1 MQLKCHLSQLIHE
14 SAKIYGDRNALLY
27 KDHEAGVW
35 KGVSWNSFA
44 QRVTAASYAL
54 LALGVKEQENC
65 AIFSQNKPEYLF
77 CEFGCFG
84 IRAVTI
90 PFYATTS
97 SAQVN
102 YMVNDAQIR
111 VVFVGEQQQYDAVW
125 SVIALCHTLE
135 HVVIFDRRVQK
146 NPADHVSIY
155 FDEFL
160 KLGLQKKDDFEAEY
174 HRRQNQASFDDTA
187 NILYTSGTTG
197 QAKGVIL
204 LHSQYKHC
212 FWAHLQTLPLTDKDV
227 TIDFLPFTH
236 VFEGAWSKLCLSC
249 GVTLA
254 VNDRPQDIQKS
265 LQEVHPTCMCSV
277 PRFWEKV
284 YQGVLDKADNSGSLQ
299 RKLIYDAIAVGG
311 EYWEKYKSKGIPA
324 PFGLRMKYEMYQRTI
339 IKVLRKALGLERG
352 NFFPTAGASVSPEVE
367 RFAHAAGIDMLVGYG
382 LTETCATVTFDQP
395 GTKVSLGSIGRPMP
409 GIEVRIGENNEIQ
422 VKAPTVMPRYYKK
435 DHETQ
440 AAFTPDG
447 WFRTGDAGYL
457 KDGELYI
464 TDRIKDLFKTSNG
477 KYIAP
482 QVIEGKLT
490 IDKCFDQVVIIADK
504 RKFVSA
510 LIVPNYDA
518 LSAWAEAHDLHGLS
532 RQELCLNERV
542 RKYVFDRI
550 ETLQQDLA
558 HYEKI
563 KRFTLLPEAFTLEK
577 GEITNTLKIKRR
589 VVYQNYAAQ
598 IDGMYQEPPFSS
610 PVRGRARS
618 I

>member
-1 MQLKCHLSQLIHE
+1 MQLNCHLSQLIQE
-14 SAKIYGDRNALLY
+14 SAKIYGDRTALMF
-27 KDHEAGVW
+27 KDHEAGKW
-35 KGVSWNSFA
+35 KGINWNTFA
-44 QRVTAASYAL
+44 DCVTTASYAL
-54 LALGVKEQENC
+54 LAFGVQPQENC

-77 CEFGCFG
+77 CEFGGFG

-111 VVFVGEQQQYDAVW
+111 IVFVGEQQQYDTVW
-125 SVIALCHTLE
+125 SVMSLCHTLE
-135 HVVIFDRRVQK
+135 HIVIFDSKVKK
-146 NPADHVSIY
+146 NPADKVSVY
-155 FDEFL
+155 FEEFL
-160 KLGLQKKDDFEAEY
+160 KKGREKRSGLEAEY
-174 HRRQNQASFDDTA
+174 HRRQSEASFDDIA

-197 QAKGVIL
+197 QGKGVIL

-212 FWAHLQTLPLTDKDV
+212 IWAHATTLPLSDKDV

-236 VFEGAWSKLCLSC
+236 VFEGAWSKVCLSC

-254 VNDRPQDIQKS
+254 INDRPQDIQQS

-284 YQGVLDKADNSGSLQ
+284 YQGVLEKADKSGSIQ

-324 PFGLRMKYEMYQRTI
+324 PLGLKMKYEMYQRTI

-367 RFAHAAGIDMLVGYG
+367 RFAHAAGINMLVGYG
-382 LTETCATVTFDQP
+382 LTETCATVSFDQP
-395 GTKVSLGSIGRPMP
+395 GTKVTLGSIGSPLP
-409 GIEVRIGENNEIQ
+409 GVEVRIGENNEIQ
-422 VKAPTVMPRYYKK
+422 VKGPTVMPRYYKK
-435 DHETQ
+435 ETETL
-440 AAFTPDG
+440 AAFTEDG
-447 WFRTGDAGYL
+447 WFRTGDAGYI
-457 KDGELYI
+457 KEGELYI
-464 TDRIKDLFKTSNG
+464 TDRIKDLYKTSNG

-490 IDKCFDQVVIIADK
+490 IDKCFDQTIIIADK

-510 LIVPNYDA
+510 LIVPNYDV
-518 LSAWAEAHDLHGLS
+518 LREWAEAHDIHGLS
-532 RQELCLNERV
+532 VEDLCKNERV
-542 RKYVFDRI
+542 RKFVFDRI

-563 KRFTLLPEAFTLEK
+563 KRFTLLPEPFTLEK

-589 VVYQNYAAQ
+589 VVYQNYADV
-598 IDGMYQEPPFSS
+598 IDKMYED
-610 PVRGRARS
+610 
-618 I
+618 

>member
-1 MQLKCHLSQLIHE
+1 MQINVHMSRLIQE
-14 SAKIYGDRNALLY
+14 SAKVYGTRTALLF
-27 KDHEAGVW
+27 KDQE
-35 KGVSWNSFA
+35 KGEWRPTSWNNFA
-44 QRVTAASYAL
+44 LRVSATSL
-54 LALGVKEQENC
+54 SMLALGIGVQENC
-65 AIFSQNKPEYLF
+65 AIFSQNRPEYLY
-77 CEFGCFG
+77 CEFGGYG
-84 IRAVTI
+84 IRSVTI

-102 YMVNDAQIR
+102 YMVNDATVR
-111 VVFVGEQQQYDAVW
+111 LVFVGEQQQYDTVW
-125 SVIALCHTLE
+125 EVVALCHSLE
-135 HVVIFDRRVQK
+135 HIVIFDRKVKR
-146 NPADHVSIY
+146 NANDHLSMY

-160 KLGLQKKDDFEAEY
+160 KIGQERKDELIAEY
-174 HRRQNQASFDDTA
+174 HRRQSEASFDDVA

-197 QAKGVIL
+197 LSKGVIL

-212 FWAHLQTLPLTDKDV
+212 FWAHLQSLPLTDKDV

-236 VFEGAWSKLCLSC
+236 VFEGAWAKLCLTC

-254 VNDRPQDIQKS
+254 INERPQDIQQS

-284 YQGVLDKADNSGSLQ
+284 YQGVLEKADKSGGLQ
-299 RKLIYDAIAVGG
+299 RRLIHDAIAVGG

-324 PFGLRMKYEMYQRTI
+324 PFGLKMKYEMYQRTI
-339 IKVLRKALGLERG
+339 IKVLRKALGLERA

-367 RFAHAAGIDMLVGYG
+367 RFAHAAGINMLVGYG
-382 LTETCATVTFDQP
+382 LTETCATVTFDTP
-395 GTKVSLGSIGRPMP
+395 GQKVTLGSIGRPLP
-409 GIEVRIGENNEIQ
+409 GVEVRIGDNNEIQ

-435 DHETQ
+435 ETETT
-440 AAFTPDG
+440 ASFTDDG
-447 WFRTGDAGYL
+447 WFRTGDAGYI

-464 TDRIKDLFKTSNG
+464 TDRIKDLYKTSNG

-490 IDKCFDQVVIIADK
+490 IDKCFDQTIIVADK

-510 LIVPNYDA
+510 LIVPNYDV
-518 LSAWAEAHDLHGLS
+518 LQQWAEAHDLKGLS
-532 RQELCLNERV
+532 RQELCTNERV
-542 RKYVFDRI
+542 RAFVFERI

-563 KRFTLLPEAFTLEK
+563 KRFTLLPEPFTLEK

-589 VVYQNYAAQ
+589 VVYQNYAEV
-598 IDGMYQEPPFSS
+598 IDKMYD
-610 PVRGRARS
+610 
-618 I
+618 

>member
-1 MQLKCHLSQLIHE
+1 MQLDCHLSKLIQE
-14 SAKIYGDRNALLY
+14 SAKIYGKRNALLF
-27 KDHEAGVW
+27 KDHEANQW
-35 KGVSWNSFA
+35 KGISWNTFA
-44 QRVTAASYAL
+44 ERVTDASYAL
-54 LALGVKEQENC
+54 LAFGVQAQENC

-77 CEFGCFG
+77 CEFGGFG

-111 VVFVGEQQQYDAVW
+111 IVFVGEQQQYDSVWAVI
-125 SVIALCHTLE
+125 SLCHSLE
-135 HVVIFDRRVQK
+135 HIVIFDPKVQK
-146 NPADHVSIY
+146 NANDHISMY

-160 KLGLQKKDDFEAEY
+160 QQGRDKREKYEAEY
-174 HRRQNQASFDDTA
+174 HRRQSEASFDDTA

-197 QAKGVIL
+197 QGKGVIL

-212 FWAHLQTLPLTDKDV
+212 IWAHLKTLPLTDKDV

-236 VFEGAWSKLCLSC
+236 VFEGAWSKVCLSG

-254 VNDRPQDIQKS
+254 INDRPQDIQKS

-284 YQGVLDKADNSGSLQ
+284 YQGVLEKADNSGGIQ
-299 RKLIYDAIAVGG
+299 RKLIYDAIAVGA

-324 PFGLRMKYEMYQRTI
+324 PFALKMKYEMYQRTI

-367 RFAHAAGIDMLVGYG
+367 RFAHAAGINMLVGYG

-395 GTKVSLGSIGRPMP
+395 GTKVSLGSIGTPLP
-409 GIEVRIGENNEIQ
+409 GVEVRIGEGNEIQ
-422 VKAPTVMPRYYKK
+422 VKGPTVMPRYYKK
-435 DHETQ
+435 ETETL
-440 AAFTPDG
+440 ASFTEDG
-447 WFRTGDAGYL
+447 WFRTGDAGYM

-464 TDRIKDLFKTSNG
+464 TDRIKDLYKTSNG

-490 IDKCFDQVVIIADK
+490 IDKCFDQVIIIADK

-510 LIVPNYDA
+510 LIVPNYDV
-518 LSAWAEAHDLHGLS
+518 LRDWAEAHDIHGLS
-532 RQELCLNERV
+532 KEELCSNERV
-542 RKYVFDRI
+542 RKFAFDRI

-563 KRFTLLPEAFTLEK
+563 KRFTLLAEPFTLEK

-598 IDGMYQEPPFSS
+598 IDKMYQEPPSNS
-610 PVRGRARS
+610 PR
-618 I
+618 

>member
-1 MQLKCHLSQLIHE
+1 MQLNCHLSQLIQE
-14 SAKIYGDRNALLY
+14 SAKIYGERTALMF
-27 KDHEAGVW
+27 KDHTEDKW
-35 KGVSWNSFA
+35 KGISWNYFA
-44 QRVTAASYAL
+44 ARVTAVSYAL
-54 LALGVKEQENC
+54 LAMGVQAQENC

-77 CEFGCFG
+77 CEFGSFG

-102 YMVNDAQIR
+102 YMVGDAGIR
-111 VVFVGEQQQYDAVW
+111 IVFVGEQQQYDSVWAVI
-125 SVIALCHTLE
+125 SLCHTLE
-135 HVVIFDRRVQK
+135 HIIIFDPSVKR
-146 NPADHVSIY
+146 NPADHISIY
-155 FDEFL
+155 FDDFL
-160 KLGLQKKDDFEAEY
+160 RMGVEKRAEVEAEY
-174 HRRQNQASFDDTA
+174 QRRQREASFDDVA

-236 VFEGAWSKLCLSC
+236 VFEGAWSKLCLTC

-284 YQGVLDKADNSGSLQ
+284 YQGVLDKADKSGGLQ
-299 RKLIYDAIAVGG
+299 RKLIYDAIAVGS

-324 PFGLRMKYEMYQRTI
+324 PFALKMKYEMYQRTI

-352 NFFPTAGASVSPEVE
+352 NFFPTAGATVSPEVE
-367 RFAHAAGIDMLVGYG
+367 RFAHAAGINMLVGYG

-395 GTKVSLGSIGRPMP
+395 GTKVTMGSIGRPLP
-409 GIEVRIGENNEIQ
+409 GVEVRIGDNNEIQ
-422 VKAPTVMPRYYKK
+422 VKAPTVLPRYYKK
-435 DHETQ
+435 ETETQ

-447 WFRTGDAGYL
+447 WFRTGDAGYI

-490 IDKCFDQVVIIADK
+490 IDKCFDQTIIIADK

-510 LIVPNYDA
+510 LIVPNYDV
-518 LSAWAEAHDLHGLS
+518 LREWAEAHGIHGLTT
-532 RQELCLNERV
+532 RQQLCENERV
-542 RKYVFDRI
+542 RKFVFDRI

-563 KRFTLLPEAFTLEK
+563 KRFTLLPEPFTLEK

-589 VVYQNYAAQ
+589 VVYDNYAEL
-598 IDGMYQEPPFSS
+598 IDKMYEE
-610 PVRGRARS
+610 
-618 I
+618 

>member
-1 MQLKCHLSQLIHE
+1 MQINCHMSRLVQE
-14 SAKIYGDRNALLY
+14 SAKVYGKRTALLY
-27 KDHEAGVW
+27 KDHEVNEW
-35 KGVSWNSFA
+35 KPVSWNNFSS
-44 QRVTAASYAL
+44 RTTATSL
-54 LALGVKEQENC
+54 SMLALGIGVQENC
-65 AIFSQNKPEYLF
+65 AIFSQNCPEYLY
-77 CEFGCFG
+77 CELGGYG
-84 IRAVTI
+84 IRSVTI

-111 VVFVGEQQQYDAVW
+111 LVFVGEQQQYDTVW
-125 SVIALCHTLE
+125 QVMALCHSLE
-135 HVVIFDRRVQK
+135 HIVIFDRKVK
-146 NPADHVSIY
+146 INPADHVSMY
-155 FDEFL
+155 FDDFL
-160 KLGLQKKDDFEAEY
+160 QLGQAKADTLMAEY
-174 HRRQNQASFDDTA
+174 QRRQNEASFDDTA

-197 QAKGVIL
+197 QSKGVVL
-204 LHSQYKHC
+204 LHSQYKFC
-212 FWAHLQTLPLTDKDV
+212 FQAHMQILPLTEKDV

-254 VNDRPQDIQKS
+254 INDRPQDIQKS

-284 YQGVLDKADNSGSLQ
+284 YQGVIEKADKAGGLQ
-299 RKLIYDAIAVGG
+299 KRLIYDAIAVGG

-324 PFGLRMKYEMYQRTI
+324 PLSLRLKFEMYERTI
-339 IKVLRKALGLERG
+339 IKVLRKALGLERA
-352 NFFPTAGASVSPEVE
+352 NFFPTAGATVSPEVE
-367 RFAHAAGIDMLVGYG
+367 RFAHAAGINMLVGYG

-395 GTKVSLGSIGRPMP
+395 GTKVSMGSIGRPLP
-409 GIEVRIGENNEIQ
+409 GVEVRIGDNNEIQ

-435 DHETQ
+435 DMET
-440 AAFTPDG
+440 ADAFTEDG
-447 WFRTGDAGYL
+447 WFRTGDAGYI

-490 IDKCFDQVVIIADK
+490 IDKCFDQVIIIADK

-510 LIVPNYDA
+510 LIVPNFGA
-518 LSAWAEAHDLHGLS
+518 LAEMAERNGIDGLNREALCNDS
-532 RQELCLNERV
+532 RLLQILKERI
-542 RKYVFDRI
+542 DM
-550 ETLQQDLA
+550 LQQDLA

-563 KRFTLLPEAFTLEK
+563 KRFTLLPEPFTLEK

-589 VVYQNYAAQ
+589 VVYQNYAAV
-598 IDGMYQEPPFSS
+598 IDKMYEE
-610 PVRGRARS
+610 
-618 I
+618 